1 MESWESSCP
10 INLLKV
16 DVGSPFLAEFPLM
29 EVWNIWAFLTFTEP
43 MVPFGMIIYWLHV
56 LFGETVVPP
65 PIRTGEVNMGDI
77 MEVLQSREAVTSM
90 SVRFMSE
97 RFRKTCVLLRVAS
110 VTITFKACVWHECVV
125 PLPVLIPPGSHG
137 SIGEMMTRKV
147 RLINNIFGEFPLV
160 VSVLVTF
167 LFFPSLV

>member
-1 MESWESSCP
+1 
-10 INLLKV
+10 
-16 DVGSPFLAEFPLM
+16 M

-110 VTITFKACVWHECVV
+110 VTITFKACVWRSCVV
-125 PLPVLIPPGSHG
+125 PLLDLIPPAISG
-137 SIGEMMTRKV
+137 SIGGMITGRV
-147 RLINNIFGEFPLV
+147 RLINNFCG
-160 VSVLVTF
+160 
-167 LFFPSLV
+167 